1 MSLPMRAAV
10 LMLVA
15 LAGCPAGSLDN
26 KQVGNDNGSG
36 GGGEGAVPECSSDS
50 ECVTA
55 GLKCCDCPTYAAPA
69 RDPAVNACAGV
80 TCPMSTCPD
89 NVRAACVGGACTL
102 ACKPVTC
109 PMSCADGYVID
120 ASGCEECACAA
131 PAPGVCMVDGDCVR
145 VRADCCGCAG
155 GGQDTAVAASDAASH
170 DAQLMC
176 PANPSCTG
184 VDSCPPDESPAC
196 VQGACQ
202 LVKPLPAGACGRT
215 DLPACPAGQVC
226 TLNVDDGATDRGL
239 GVCM

>member
-1 MSLPMRAAV
+1 M
-10 LMLVA
+10 
-15 LAGCPAGSLDN
+15 
-26 KQVGNDNGSG
+26 
-36 GGGEGAVPECSSDS
+36 
-50 ECVTA
+50 
-55 GLKCCDCPTYAAPA
+55 
-69 RDPAVNACAGV
+69 
-80 TCPMSTCPD
+80 
-89 NVRAACVGGACTL
+89 L

-109 PMSCADGYVID
+109 AMSCADGYVID

-131 PAPGVCMVDGDCVR
+131 PSGGQCAGDGDCVR

-155 GGQDTAVAASDAASH
+155 GGQDTAVAASDAAAY

-176 PANPSCTG
+176 PANPSCSG

-202 LVKPLPAGACGRT
+202 LVKPLPAGACGRS

-226 TLNVDDGATDRGL
+226 TLNVDDGATERGL